1 MLQAASQ
8 RQKMTITFTL
18 QRKKDF
24 RNSTTLLGV
33 AFFFIASQ
41 SPKIIPDIYE
51 AWYCSYIKVSF
62 VSDNFIWTWDKNI
75 IKMNKIYS
83 LSNFNYDLL

>member
-8 RQKMTITFTL
+8 RRAMTSTLTL
-18 QRKKDF
+18 QRKKEF
-24 RNSTTLLGV
+24 KNSTTLLCV

-51 AWYCSYIKVSF
+51 AWYCSYIKVSYMR
-62 VSDNFIWTWDKNI
+62 NIFILT
-75 IKMNKIYS
+75 
-83 LSNFNYDLL
+83 